1 MKIALCN
8 EVIRDMEFAAQCD
21 FAAALGY
28 DAIELAPFTL
38 GETPHLLA
46 AGARKELRRAAAD
59 AGIAIVSL
67 HWLLVVP
74 EGLSINDPDA
84 DLRAETVDVLRRLI
98 GLCADVGGAV
108 LVHGS
113 PGARQVPDGA
123 DPAPYRMRAIET
135 FAAIAPEAEAAGV
148 TYCLEPLAP
157 RETNFLNT
165 IAEAVAMVE
174 EIGSPALRTMLD
186 TCSGGVAEAEPLPA
200 VIDRWLPTGMI
211 AHVQVNDT
219 NKRGPGQGDNR
230 FAPIFAAL
238 ARSGYDGAVAVE
250 PFVYEPD
257 GRAASARAIGYIRGL
272 LEALDTPAA
281 AGRHV

>member
-8 EVIRDMEFAAQCD
+8 ELVRDMEFAAQCA

-38 GETPHLLA
+38 GPTPHLLGA
-46 AGARKELRRAAAD
+46 SARAGLRRAAAD
-59 AGIAIVSL
+59 AGIEIVSL
-67 HWLLVVP
+67 HWLLLVP

-84 DLRAETVDVLRRLI
+84 ELRADTVEVLRRLI

-113 PGARQVPDGA
+113 PGARQVPEGA
-123 DPAPYRMRAIET
+123 DPTPYRERAIET
-135 FAAIAPEAEAAGV
+135 FRAIAPDAEAAGV
-148 TYCLEPLAP
+148 RYCLEPLAP
-157 RETNFLNT
+157 RETNFITT
-165 IAEAVAMVE
+165 IAEAVAMDE
-174 EIGSPALRTMLD
+174 AIGSPAFRTMLD

-200 VIDRWLPTGMI
+200 VLDRWLPTGMI
-211 AHVQVNDT
+211 GHIQVNDS
-219 NKRGPGQGDNR
+219 NKRGPGQGDDR

-238 ARSGYDGAVAVE
+238 LRGDYDGAVAVE
-250 PFVYEPD
+250 PFIYEPD

-272 LEALDTPAA
+272 LEALGGGDRRE
-281 AGRHV
+281 GK